1 MWSVTL
7 VEGSVGPGRVAC
19 ETSIVEGSS
28 LSRKRHNKFAPAI
41 IFRLVRPT
49 HCAALAHAI
58 KPPSSLLM
66 QCTTEIRTRVDGL
79 AYVDDS
85 KLRMQ
90 VNNAWQEKRKAVEAQ
105 DKDEAEVARLK
116 AEVAK
121 VEAARQARSDSMGGA
136 KGAQTAVRQSFKE
149 LLGTQ
154 EVCEGRSNRWLLP
167 SHSPGCC

>member
-1 MWSVTL
+1 MDKT
-7 VEGSVGPGRVAC
+7 
-19 ETSIVEGSS
+19 
-28 LSRKRHNKFAPAI
+28 
-41 IFRLVRPT
+41 
-49 HCAALAHAI
+49 
-58 KPPSSLLM
+58 
-66 QCTTEIRTRVDGL
+66 
-79 AYVDDS
+79 
-85 KLRMQ
+85 
-90 VNNAWQEKRKAVEAQ
+90 WQEKRKAVDVCA
-105 DKDEAEVARLK
+105 KALKAK

>member
-1 MWSVTL
+1 MECYAGWEQCRTWT
-7 VEGSVGPGRVAC
+7 RRC

-66 QCTTEIRTRVDGL
+66 QCTTDVRTRVAGL

-85 KLRMQ
+85 ELRRQ
-90 VNNAWQEKRKAVEAQ
+90 VDKTWQEKRKAVDVCA
-105 DKDEAEVARLK
+105 KALKAK

-136 KGAQTAVRQSFKE
+136 KGAQTAVRESFKE
-149 LLGTQ
+149 LLGNQ